1 MRISLEKLP
10 FSDWKHG
17 RTAALLRDLP
27 YFPFTFRVLS
37 VEERLYLALEKTTPV
52 KDPLPEKLDHGI
64 SKRGNSDGCAAAKE
78 EEKKKGKERKK

>member
-1 MRISLEKLP
+1 MEELPHFFEICPIFPLP
-10 FSDWKHG
+10 FASCSIRG
-17 RTAALLRDLP
+17 RAT
-27 YFPFTFRVLS
+27 LS
-37 VEERLYLALEKTTPV
+37 CTRENPV